1 MRLKMRILS
10 SLMVISMAI
19 QCVGLTV
26 SAANVQQ
33 ISANEIES
41 VYEGDV
47 DSNSWEKWPDGPKI
61 YSEAGIVMD
70 MDSGAIL
77 YAKNIDDQHYPAS
90 ITKIMTIYLG
100 TQDESIL
107 DNYYSAS
114 DEAIKAVPRDTSN
127 IALDFGEEIK
137 LKDAL
142 HAAMLMSAND
152 ACNLVAEA
160 VSGSMEK
167 FVALMNSTAKTFGA
181 RNTSFANANGL
192 TDKNHYTT
200 AYDFAVITKEA
211 LKSEA
216 FKKVFCSME
225 YTIKPTNKNDE
236 ERNFVAQ
243 HRMMHQA
250 KYNHLGV
257 AGGKNGFTS
266 EASYTLV
273 TYGKKEGKEL
283 ICVILKSPAFN
294 SVYADTEKLL
304 EYGYKNFTRSVI
316 KAEEVEQHKE
326 GRKIYTAVGEAEFLL
341 DNQYEKDCLVT
352 AFKDGAF
359 QIKTPDGTV
368 LGQLEA
374 TVESTVSI
382 WRVIWTVIK
391 VIFFVILALFIG
403 SYILLIISSNKSRK
417 RRKKK

>member
-1 MRLKMRILS
+1 MKKVIL
-10 SLMVISMAI
+10 LVLILVMVFPNVS
-19 QCVGLTV
+19 V
-26 SAANVQQ
+26 SAAP
-33 ISANEIES
+33 EIES
-41 VYEGDV
+41 R
-47 DSNSWEKWPDGPKI
+47 
-61 YSEAGIVMD
+61 A
-70 MDSGAIL
+70 AIL
-77 YAKNIDDQHYPAS
+77 MDAQTGQILYSKNQDEVLYPAS

-100 TQDESIL
+100 TQDESKL

-152 ACNLVAEA
+152 ACNLIAEA
-160 VSGSMEK
+160 VSGNMDK
-167 FVALMNSTAKTFGA
+167 FVKLMNSTAKTFGA

-192 TDKNHYTT
+192 TDKKHYTT

-216 FKKVFCSME
+216 FKKVFFSMD
-225 YTIKPTNKNDE
+225 YTIPPTNKNDE

-257 AGGKNGFTS
+257 VGGKNGFTS

-273 TYGKKEGKEL
+273 TYGKKDGKEL
-283 ICVILKSPAFN
+283 ICVILKSPSFT
-294 SVYADTEKLL
+294 SVYEDTETLL
-304 EYGYKNFTRSVI
+304 EYGYKNFTRSI
-316 KAEEVEQHKE
+316 MKAEEVEE
-326 GRKIYTAVGEAEFLL
+326 YIDGRTTYTPVGEAEFLL
-341 DNQYEKDCLVT
+341 DNQYEKGCLVT
-352 AFKDGAF
+352 AFADGEF

-368 LGQLEA
+368 LGTLEA
-374 TVESTVSI
+374 TSETRLSI
-382 WRVIWTVIK
+382 WQIILNTALI
-391 VIFFVILALFIG
+391 IFFSLLGIIIIL
-403 SYILLIISSNKSRK
+403 YVLLIISSNKSRK

>member
-1 MRLKMRILS
+1 
-10 SLMVISMAI
+10 
-19 QCVGLTV
+19 
-26 SAANVQQ
+26 
-33 ISANEIES
+33 
-41 VYEGDV
+41 
-47 DSNSWEKWPDGPKI
+47 
-61 YSEAGIVMD
+61 
-70 MDSGAIL
+70 
-77 YAKNIDDQHYPAS
+77 
-90 ITKIMTIYLG
+90 MTIYLG
-100 TQDESIL
+100 TQDESKL

-152 ACNLVAEA
+152 ACNLIAEA
-160 VSGSMEK
+160 VSGNMDK
-167 FVALMNSTAKTFGA
+167 FVKLMNSTAKTFGA

-192 TDKNHYTT
+192 TDKKHYTT

-216 FKKVFCSME
+216 FKKVFFSMD
-225 YTIKPTNKNDE
+225 YTIPPTNKNDE

-257 AGGKNGFTS
+257 VGGKNGFTS

-273 TYGKKEGKEL
+273 TYGKKDGKEL
-283 ICVILKSPAFN
+283 ICVILKSPSFT
-294 SVYADTEKLL
+294 SVYEDTETLL
-304 EYGYKNFTRSVI
+304 EYGYKNFTRSI
-316 KAEEVEQHKE
+316 MKAEAVEEYKD
-326 GRKIYTAVGEAEFLL
+326 GRTTYTPVGEAEFLL
-341 DNQYEKDCLVT
+341 DNQYEKGCLVT
-352 AFKDGAF
+352 AFADGEF

-368 LGQLEA
+368 LGTLEA
-374 TVESTVSI
+374 TSETRMSI
-382 WRVIWTVIK
+382 WQIILNTALI
-391 VIFFVILALFIG
+391 IFFSLLGIIIIL
-403 SYILLIISSNKSRK
+403 YVLLIISSNKSRK

>member
-1 MRLKMRILS
+1 MKKVFLLFLILV
-10 SLMVISMAI
+10 MVLPVVS
-19 QCVGLTV
+19 V
-26 SAANVQQ
+26 SAAP
-33 ISANEIES
+33 EIES
-41 VYEGDV
+41 R
-47 DSNSWEKWPDGPKI
+47 
-61 YSEAGIVMD
+61 A
-70 MDSGAIL
+70 AIL
-77 YAKNIDDQHYPAS
+77 MDAQTGQILYSKNQDEVLYPAS

-100 TQDESIL
+100 TQDESKL

-160 VSGSMEK
+160 VSGNMDK
-167 FVALMNSTAKTFGA
+167 FVKLMNSTAKTFGA
-181 RNTSFANANGL
+181 RNTNFANANGL
-192 TDKNHYTT
+192 TDKKHYTT

-216 FKKVFCSME
+216 FKKVFFSME
-225 YTIKPTNKNDE
+225 YTIPPTNKNDD

-257 AGGKNGFTS
+257 MGGKNGFTS

-273 TYGKKEGKEL
+273 TYGKKDGKEL
-283 ICVILKSPAFN
+283 ICVILKSPSFT
-294 SVYADTEKLL
+294 SVYEDTETLL
-304 EYGYKNFTRSVI
+304 EYGYKNFTRSI
-316 KAEEVEQHKE
+316 MKAEEVEEYKD
-326 GRKIYTAVGEAEFLL
+326 GRTTYTPVGEAEFLL
-341 DNQYEKDCLVT
+341 DNQYEKGCLVT
-352 AFKDGAF
+352 AFADGEF

-368 LGQLEA
+368 LGTLEA
-374 TVESTVSI
+374 TSETRLSI
-382 WRVIWTVIK
+382 WQIILNTALI
-391 VIFFVILALFIG
+391 IFFSLLGIIIIL
-403 SYILLIISSNKSRK
+403 YVLLIISSNKSRK

>member
-1 MRLKMRILS
+1 MKKVFSVFLIL
-10 SLMVISMAI
+10 A
-19 QCVGLTV
+19 TV
-26 SAANVQQ
+26 FALFVPVYAAPD
-33 ISANEIES
+33 IES
-41 VYEGDV
+41 RAAVL
-47 DSNSWEKWPDGPKI
+47 
-61 YSEAGIVMD
+61 MD
-70 MDSGAIL
+70 AQTGQIL
-77 YAKNIDDQHYPAS
+77 YSKNQDEVLYPAS

-100 TQDESIL
+100 TQDESKL
-107 DNYYSAS
+107 DTYFSAS

-127 IALDFGEEIK
+127 IALDFGEEIT

-142 HAAMLMSAND
+142 YASMLMSAND

-167 FVALMNSTAKTFGA
+167 FVSLMNSTAKTFGA

-192 TDKNHYTT
+192 TDKKHYTT

-216 FKKVFCSME
+216 FKKVFCSMD

-257 AGGKNGFTS
+257 VGGKNGFT
-266 EASYTLV
+266 ADAAYTLV
-273 TYGKKEGKEL
+273 TYGKKDGKEL
-283 ICVILKSPAFN
+283 ICVILKSPSFN
-294 SVYADTEKLL
+294 SVYEDTQTLL
-304 EYGYKNFTRSVI
+304 EYGYKNFTRSI
-316 KAEEVEQHKE
+316 MKAEEVEEYIE
-326 GRKIYTAVGEAEFLL
+326 GRTTYTPVGEAEFLL
-341 DNQYEKDCLVT
+341 DNQYEKDSLVT
-352 AFKDGAF
+352 AFADGVF

-374 TVESTVSI
+374 ISETTLSI
-382 WRVIWTVIK
+382 WQIIWIIIK
-391 VIFFVILALFIG
+391 IIFFVILALFIG
-403 SYILLIISSNKSRK
+403 LYALLIIASNKSRK